1 MQIETEAVGDWEN
14 VKTESFG
21 EEALAVAKSGGGA
34 SGSRK
39 FG

>member
-14 VKTESFG
+14 VKTESFR
-21 EEALAVAKSGGGA
+21 EEALAKSGGA

>member
-1 MQIETEAVGDWEN
+1 MQIQIEAVGDWEN
-14 VKTESFG
+14 VKTERFG
-21 EEALAVAKSGGGA
+21 EEALAVAKSGGA